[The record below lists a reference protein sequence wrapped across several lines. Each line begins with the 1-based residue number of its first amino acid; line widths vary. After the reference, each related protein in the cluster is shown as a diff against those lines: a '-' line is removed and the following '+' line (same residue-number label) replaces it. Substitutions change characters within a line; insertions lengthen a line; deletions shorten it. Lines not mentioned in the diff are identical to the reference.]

1 MYTRQKASELRNEI
15 VTLRE
20 ENPNMTLR
28 EIGEIVNRT
37 RERVRQIL
45 TSEDAETRSAK
56 RIESDNRPDPICRV
70 CNKSFSDINI
80 PKSKSKIRVYC
91 RECINNGSWAIDM
104 GERRRR
110 ILRINVPCAYCGI
123 EINMRETLYK
133 RQQSKH
139 TNLF

>member
-80 PKSKSKIRVYC
+80 PKSKSKIRVDC
-91 RECINNGSWAIDM
+91 TKQT
-104 GERRRR
+104 
-110 ILRINVPCAYCGI
+110 LRI
-123 EINMRETLYK
+123 TD
-133 RQQSKH
+133 QSGKQSSS
-139 TNLF
+139 

>member
-80 PKSKSKIRVYC
+80 VGLLNFSL
-91 RECINNGSWAIDM
+91 
-104 GERRRR
+104 
-110 ILRINVPCAYCGI
+110 ILVKTGPDFLLALSFSMLG
-123 EINMRETLYK
+123 
-133 RQQSKH
+133 QP
-139 TNLF
+139 